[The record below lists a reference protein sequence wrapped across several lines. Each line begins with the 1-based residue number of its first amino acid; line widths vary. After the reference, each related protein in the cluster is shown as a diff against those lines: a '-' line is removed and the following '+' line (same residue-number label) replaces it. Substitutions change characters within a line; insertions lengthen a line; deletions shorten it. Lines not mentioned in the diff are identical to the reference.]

1 MSWCD
6 VNATKKAL
14 GIIQNTRASLVM
26 NVGVDT
32 VTPGEQ
38 GALAAVF
45 FSGWFSRGRANIGEG
60 ACTYKGLP

>member
-1 MSWCD
+1 MLQ
-6 VNATKKAL
+6 KKL
-14 GIIQNTRASLVM
+14 WGIIQNTRASLVM

>member
-1 MSWCD
+1 
-6 VNATKKAL
+6 
-14 GIIQNTRASLVM
+14 M

-45 FSGWFSRGRANIGEG
+45 FSGWFSRGRANTGEG
-60 ACTYKGLP
+60 TRTYERDT

>member
-1 MSWCD
+1 M
-6 VNATKKAL
+6 NATKKAL
-14 GIIQNTRASLVM
+14 GIIQNTWASLVM